1 MQITSHL
8 FLLIDYF
15 YRIVHINCLVLSK
28 LATNVSSKSW
38 ISSVRRQM
46 SNPVPSCTRVTR
58 KVSPLNVSE
67 CPIAC
72 CNSFLPLMEISQNHF
87 IAIATMPILPISIK
101 PLPVCPI
108 LLPWHD
114 SGLPFVDQHFDIS
127 CCDAVSKEVV
137 YSSGNLERK
146 QGFAIA
152 KHLRKA
158 NLVNINKSIASVS
171 PLASI
176 FVKAKRKVQQND
188 LWSNDSD

>member
-8 FLLIDYF
+8 FLLMDYF

-46 SNPVPSCTRVTR
+46 SNPVQSCTRVTR

-87 IAIATMPILPISIK
+87 IAIATMPILPISIE
-101 PLPVCPI
+101 PSPVCPT

-114 SGLPFVDQHFDIS
+114 SGRPTLRRPTLRYLVLWRSFQGGGLLKWKLGAKTRFRNSEAFAKSQS
-127 CCDAVSKEVV
+127 C
-137 YSSGNLERK
+137 
-146 QGFAIA
+146 
-152 KHLRKA
+152 
-158 NLVNINKSIASVS
+158 
-171 PLASI
+171 
-176 FVKAKRKVQQND
+176 
-188 LWSNDSD
+188 